1 MIKVDENYY
10 IDVDDNCYAVKI
22 DMHKQDKK
30 GSQIY
35 TTEGYYGNLE
45 GALKGVIKSMNKR
58 KFSSGDFE
66 LKEALKIVQENNNR
80 FEELLRVVLSM

>member
-10 IDVDDNCYAVKI
+10 IDVDDNCYTVKI

-45 GALKGVIKSMNKR
+45 GALKGVIKSMN
-58 KFSSGDFE
+58 
-66 LKEALKIVQENNNR
+66 I
-80 FEELLRVVLSM
+80 

>member
-10 IDVDDNCYAVKI
+10 IDVDDNCYSVKI

-30 GSQIY
+30 GAQIY
-35 TTEGYYGNLE
+35 TTEGYYGSLE

-58 KFSSGDFE
+58 KFSSSDFE
-66 LKEALKIVQENNNR
+66 LKEALKIVQQNNNR
-80 FEELLRVVLSM
+80 FEELLREVLSM